1 MQNRELH
8 KMWMKEQCP
17 VIKCSNLNT
26 LFREKYMD
34 TWVSLEKKKKC
45 PYQRPFTFFIIY
57 SEAFYWLHC
66 ELNRTCNEMTYK
78 FKYP

>member
-34 TWVSLEKKKKC
+34 TWVSLEKKKKMSISK
-45 PYQRPFTFFIIY
+45 TIHFFHNLFRSLLLTSLWI
-57 SEAFYWLHC
+57 E
-66 ELNRTCNEMTYK
+66 
-78 FKYP
+78 